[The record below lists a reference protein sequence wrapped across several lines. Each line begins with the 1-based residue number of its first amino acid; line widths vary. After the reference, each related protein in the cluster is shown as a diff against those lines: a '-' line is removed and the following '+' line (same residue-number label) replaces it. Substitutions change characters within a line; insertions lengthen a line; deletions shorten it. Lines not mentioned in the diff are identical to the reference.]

1 MKGFSPHSDDIS
13 QVCSRQLRLLRVQ
26 LKDKLR
32 SFFNGE
38 CSVEDLVQHTGLKR
52 EAVIAILEKHNA
64 FLGDENDQQRYE
76 DPEQRTPSPVIA
88 ENQPCGNNVTFTV
101 PRLDISD
108 VRNDAASSDDS
119 MTPKGVGDVIQ
130 QIPRPPQPSAPLQ
143 SLTMNSVQEPT
154 VLPNQSPREVT
165 DSSAEISDLA
175 KKLGARLFQDTSILE
190 QLRSVKREKSFVEQL
205 REIVASSAVTETSVK
220 QLQFIHSTPIARR
233 TFPVKIE
240 CKEIDV
246 QTSIRIGELP
256 VIAKE
261 MRDIATDLPSLDY
274 LSMSELGGLR
284 QLPDTFIVQ
293 EDVSSS
299 AFSSDQS
306 AGQVP
311 GSLISRVR
319 TTIAVNRDGSAQ
331 FTPSKVVR
339 VSELVED
346 SFPSQSVDRQ
356 SRYSPPPP
364 VLDRPDAVTNASPRT
379 PRVSES
385 PWRPSSRRLRLEE
398 VEISTS
404 QESNSIEVVSV
415 GTPARRPTVTR
426 QPHPNESNAVQGG
439 EAHAPSVG
447 RCASS
452 ARGEHEGIPVVRMS
466 GNCGIVNPSLY
477 KNKRAA
483 KGEAY
488 EPTTYEHWANTISH
502 GIGIVPSIIVFQHM
516 ISIAH
521 RDLQFYLMIIYGLFT
536 TLLFSSSTCYHA
548 CELKYR
554 QKREQP
560 QLRYYLHICDRA
572 AIYLFI
578 AASYTPWLTLRH
590 CGYPGLSL
598 KWMIW
603 VFALL
608 GIIYQYNFHERYKT
622 LETVIYV
629 LVAGCPSVAIFTM
642 AS

>member
-1 MKGFSPHSDDIS
+1 MECRGTIPRDWSDE
-13 QVCSRQLRLLRVQ
+13 QLLAETDGDRMTPAPIPTDKRLHAKRAVRRVT
-26 LKDKLR
+26 KEDKLR

-261 MRDIATDLPSLDY
+261 VACLMRDIATDLPSLDY

-404 QESNSIEVVSV
+404 QESNSIDSSLADVSSKDSSDLSHQDEEHTYNQLIWQCRFSAECRALCLV
-415 GTPARRPTVTR
+415 GTGRARGDSCCEDER
-426 QPHPNESNAVQGG
+426 QLRNREQGRIVG
-439 EAHAPSVG
+439 EAAKS
-447 RCASS
+447 
-452 ARGEHEGIPVVRMS
+452 
-466 GNCGIVNPSLY
+466 PSLY

-554 QKREQP
+554 QKRE
-560 QLRYYLHICDRA
+560 
-572 AIYLFI
+572 
-578 AASYTPWLTLRH
+578 
-590 CGYPGLSL
+590 
-598 KWMIW
+598 
-603 VFALL
+603 
-608 GIIYQYNFHERYKT
+608 
-622 LETVIYV
+622 
-629 LVAGCPSVAIFTM
+629 
-642 AS
+642 